1 VVSRPLPRTTLAK
14 NLTSLM
20 RRHHLTQA
28 ALAKKAGIS
37 QRTISNLLNPDSH
50 SPTLE
55 SVDAAAAAFGL
66 EGWHLIMPG
75 LLDDLDNGGRI
86 AELVEA
92 YVQSSPDGRD
102 LIQKVAQ
109 REAEHQKKLPR

>member
-1 VVSRPLPRTTLAK
+1 
-14 NLTSLM
+14 M
-20 RRHHLTQA
+20 RRHGFTQVV
-28 ALAKKAGIS
+28 LARKAGIS
-37 QRTISNLLNPDSH
+37 QRTISNLLNPESH

-75 LLDDLDNGGRI
+75 LLDDLENSGRI
-86 AELVEA
+86 AALVEA

-102 LIQKVAQ
+102 LIQKVAE
-109 REAEHQKKLPR
+109 READRKLK